1 MPNWKKFMSGVLG
14 ASLMLEQTF
23 QAYRQKVDYQI
34 ELHRGGKRILKATG
48 HIPLGLWPLILARS
62 SNSPN
67 VLNFFLR
74 EKPDVL
80 INKRPAPIRVS
91 RKRKLGS

>member
-1 MPNWKKFMSGVLG
+1 MSGVLG
-14 ASLMLEQTF
+14 ASLILEQTF

-62 SNSPN
+62 SLGKSQMFSSTS
-67 VLNFFLR
+67 VLLY
-74 EKPDVL
+74 VY
-80 INKRPAPIRVS
+80 
-91 RKRKLGS
+91 LGSAS